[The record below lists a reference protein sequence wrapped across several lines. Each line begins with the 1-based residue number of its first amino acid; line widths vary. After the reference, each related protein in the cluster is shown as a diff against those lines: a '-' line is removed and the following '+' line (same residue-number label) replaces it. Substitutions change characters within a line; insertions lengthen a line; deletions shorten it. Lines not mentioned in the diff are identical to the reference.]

1 MALLIY
7 GLDNDEVGSA
17 EGWRAAAAELLPE
30 REVRIFPETGDVA
43 EIDYLAFMHPDFDAI
58 PALPKLK
65 AMFSRSAGV
74 ESFIGH
80 PKLPA
85 VPLGKIEPAGGDPM
99 MTEYVLMHVLRLH
112 REMPTYQAAQ
122 AREAWLR
129 QPILRPE
136 QRRIGFLGFGLM
148 AKAPALVLRSLGFPV
163 AAWVRNPRPQAEVPI
178 FHGPGQLDAFL
189 RQTDI
194 LVCLLPLTRETGGI
208 LGART
213 FGLLPRGAMLVNL
226 GRGRHVVEAELIAAL
241 DSGQLAHAALDAL
254 YPEPLPPGNP
264 LWRHPKVTV
273 MPHVARRPTIRQLMT
288 EIAANIRSLEAGGG
302 LLQEVDRRLGY

>member
-17 EGWRAAAAELLPE
+17 AGWRQAASELLPE
-30 REVRIFPETGDVA
+30 REVRIFPEAGDVA
-43 EIDYLAFMHPDFDAI
+43 EIDYLAFMHPNFDAI

-178 FHGPGQLDAFL
+178 FHGTGQLDAFL

-194 LVCLLPLTRETGGI
+194 LVCLLPLTRETEGI